1 LEVFNFK
8 VVWFGWKVWVM
19 RGGRS
24 LWLFDDWKHLFDLVA
39 EYSVFRGGALRTRS
53 DVLGA

>member
-1 LEVFNFK
+1 
-8 VVWFGWKVWVM
+8 M

-53 DVLGA
+53 DVLGLEESF